1 MVEDNERLRLRSLL
15 AQVPSKMGLRKDR
28 TKKQWICPICGSGSH
43 KNGTSAFS
51 IEGEVFHCFACGN
64 SGDIFNLVA
73 AMDGINANADFLEVV
88 AKTYE
93 LLGEVAP
100 TSDCEAHRKSY
111 QDGRRTASDAFCEL
125 EHQKSSNV
133 AVASIKTQNTAMQN
147 TDLVEGNA
155 EEFSDCETHRKSY
168 QDGRRT
174 ASDAFCELEHQ
185 KSSNVAVASIK
196 TQNTA
201 MQNTDLVEGNAEE
214 SIVRHDYSNDIAK
227 WQRNL
232 KNAKKAMKYLL
243 SRGLTEETILRFQI
257 GYDERHWQP
266 RLQKEEP
273 SIVIPYGNDCAY
285 YIARTIDGKEFHKP
299 SQREA
304 GLEPVFNCD
313 SLYSD
318 GNKTVFIVE
327 GSLDAISIEQLGFKA
342 VALSGTSHNP
352 LMEQLQSKPTKS
364 TLIIALDNDE
374 AGKARSTK
382 LRDELLNMGIRCVVK
397 NLTEGLGYKDAN
409 EALVKNPEGLSI
421 VLNRVVD
428 EQSIANEFIS
438 DTLYLEK
445 IFLKDQTQFKEC
457 KNIKTGFGLLDTRLG
472 GGVFPGL
479 HLIGASTSLGKTTFC
494 HQVACHMASLGVK
507 VLFFSLEMS
516 RFQMVS
522 RGIAREIARGNSS
535 NAISALEVRKGEKK
549 DRIDGGTERYKNLTK
564 GNLHTMDPKFGYTVE
579 ELIKCT
585 GRFIEQNSGEP
596 VVVFVDYLQ
605 ILKVD
610 ANGRKEPQ
618 RREEIDSIVTKLK
631 QFSDDYQI
639 PVFVVSSLSRGNYM
653 LPVSLES
660 FKESGGIEYT
670 ADVVI
675 GLQLKCFGDNAVF
688 DSGENKINKKRD
700 AIREAMCKSP
710 REIELLILKNRN
722 GAIGES
728 LFYKYHS
735 RYDLFDNEDSGSG
748 SKMPGTNSNGF

>member
-1 MVEDNERLRLRSLL
+1 MMESVSYDLRCQKSVND
-15 AQVPSKMGLRKDR
+15 A
-28 TKKQWICPICGSGSH
+28 
-43 KNGTSAFS
+43 
-51 IEGEVFHCFACGN
+51 
-64 SGDIFNLVA
+64 
-73 AMDGINANADFLEVV
+73 
-88 AKTYE
+88 
-93 LLGEVAP
+93 VAP
-100 TSDCEAHRKSY
+100 
-111 QDGRRTASDAFCEL
+111 
-125 EHQKSSNV
+125 
-133 AVASIKTQNTAMQN
+133 IKTQNSAMQD
-147 TDLVEGNA
+147 TDLVHD
-155 EEFSDCETHRKSY
+155 S
-168 QDGRRT
+168 
-174 ASDAFCELEHQ
+174 
-185 KSSNVAVASIK
+185 
-196 TQNTA
+196 
-201 MQNTDLVEGNAEE
+201 AEE

-232 KNAKKAMKYLL
+232 KDSKKTMKYLL
-243 SRGLTEETILRFQI
+243 NRGLTEETILRFRL
-257 GYDERHWQP
+257 GYDEHHWQP
-266 RLQKEEP
+266 KLQKEEP
-273 SIVIPYGNDCAY
+273 SIIIPYGNDNTY
-285 YIARTIDGKEFHKP
+285 YIARTIDNKEFHKP
-299 SQREA
+299 SQKEA

-318 GNKTVFIVE
+318 GNKPVFIVE

-352 LMEQLQSKPTKS
+352 LMEQLRSKPTKS
-364 TLIIALDNDE
+364 ILVIALDNDE
-374 AGKARSTK
+374 AGKTRSTK
-382 LRDELLNMGIRCVVK
+382 LRDELLHMGIRCVVE
-397 NLTEGLGYKDAN
+397 NLTEGLGCKDAN
-409 EALVKNPEGLSI
+409 EALVKNPEELSI
-421 VLNRVVD
+421 VLNRVAD
-428 EQSIANEFIS
+428 EQSITNEFVS

-445 IFLKDQTQFKEC
+445 VFLKDQTQFQEC

-494 HQVACHMASLGVK
+494 HQMACHMASLGVK

-522 RGIAREIARGNSS
+522 RGIAREIAKGNSS
-535 NAISALEVRKGEKK
+535 NAISALEVRKGERK
-549 DRIDGGTERYKNLTK
+549 DQINSGIERYKNLAK
-564 GNLHTMDPKFGYTVE
+564 SNLYTIDPKFGYTVE

-675 GLQLKCFGDNAVF
+675 GLQLKCFGDNTVF
-688 DSGENKINKKRD
+688 DGGESKINKKRD
-700 AIREAMCKSP
+700 AIREAMGKNP

-722 GAIGES
+722 GAIGER

-735 RYDLFDNEDSGSG
+735 RYDLFDNEGTG
-748 SKMPGTNSNGF
+748 NGGKMPGTNDNGF